1 MNSFIDRAMRHNRA
15 VLLSLVALLVAGIA
29 VYLRMPKEFYPDVEV
44 PLVNVR
50 LVHFGISPED
60 AERLLVRPMEQE
72 LRTLQGVKTLN
83 SLAYQDGAN
92 LVVEFDAGRDTD
104 LSLADVRAKVDMA
117 KSKLPLDTEEPVVAA
132 STMAEQQPI
141 LVLNVLGSA
150 PERTLTQLA
159 RQLRDRI
166 EAVPGVLRV
175 NLTGAREELLEITVD
190 PRLLE
195 SYGLSQSEVLQLV
208 QRNNRIIAAGSL
220 HGAKGSF
227 PVKIPGV
234 FEQSADLMNLPV
246 KTQGERVVKLSDIAT
261 VRRTFKDAETF
272 SRINGQQSI
281 ALEVVQRGNSNVLQT
296 ALTVKD
302 VIAEAQRSSPPGS
315 SIVISTDRSNEIVD
329 QSNELQSHILSA
341 VLLVVIL
348 IVATLGLRNAALVAV
363 SIPGSFLAGI
373 LVLAMLGMTMNMVTM
388 FALII
393 SVGIVV
399 DGAIIVVEFADRK
412 MAEGL
417 SPRDAY
423 SIASRRMFWP
433 VVCSIGATL
442 VAFVPLAF
450 WPGSIGKMMSYMP
463 ITLVAVLAASIV
475 MALLYVPVMGAAF
488 GGSVPLATHGH
499 EERRNLA
506 IAESGDLEQL
516 TGLGGRYYRFLKGAL
531 RHPGRVALSVT
542 GLLLAIFVL
551 FGLFSPGVDMMPRT
565 DPSYISVDVR
575 ARGDLS
581 ALEKDALVRETEARL
596 LGMPDIKYHYAK
608 TGAGGGGTA
617 AGQTDQIGSIQLIMV
632 HWRDRRN
639 SVDELVAEARRRVA
653 NLPGA
658 VADVRRSEGL
668 ASGGKR
674 PIDIL
679 VAAHSV
685 EQLLPAVVK
694 LRAALDAVPGV
705 INVRDNRSLPGIEW
719 RLEVNR
725 TLAARFGADVTTIGS
740 VVQLVTNGV
749 KVGEFRPD
757 DADDE
762 IDIRVRLPYGQRT
775 LEQLDAMRVMTN
787 VGLVPIST
795 FVTRTAHQKIS
806 TISKTDTRPTMRIE
820 ADLAPGALADPV
832 TRQIREQLPALA
844 LDPGVSVEFEGTARD
859 QSESSVFLSIA
870 LLIAMA
876 LIAIILVL
884 EFNSLSQTLLILTAI
899 VFAAG
904 GVLLGYLVTR
914 NPFGLVMGG
923 LGIITLTGI
932 VVNNNIVLI
941 DTYNALRA
949 QGATPYDAV
958 IRTCIQRARPVLL
971 TKITIILALLPMVF
985 EVNVD
990 LIHREITVGGNSG
1003 AFWSQMAT
1011 AVVAG
1016 AAFATMLTLLFTPA
1030 LLLLQA
1036 GAGER
1041 WRGWRAGRGAA
1052 SLPAGTLPPAAAPTA

>member
-423 SIASRRMFWP
+423 SIAARRMFWP

-488 GGSVPLATHGH
+488 GGSAPLATHGH

>member
-220 HGAKGSF
+220 HGAQGSF

-949 QGATPYDAV
+949 QGDTPYDAV

-1041 WRGWRAGRGAA
+1041 WRGWRAGRGGA
-1052 SLPAGTLPPAAAPTA
+1052 SLPAGALPPAAAPTA